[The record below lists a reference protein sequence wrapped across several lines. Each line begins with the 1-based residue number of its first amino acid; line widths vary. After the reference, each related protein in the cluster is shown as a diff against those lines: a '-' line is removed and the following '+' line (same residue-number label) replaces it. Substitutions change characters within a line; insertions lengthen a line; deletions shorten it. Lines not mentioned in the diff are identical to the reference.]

1 MIEKV
6 YQFTDTNDFIME
18 KIIDDEH
25 VNINHIVVAP
35 GGSVPVHVANSNVY
49 QIIVRGKISLRL
61 EEEPVAHYPTG
72 SIVAIPFNTKMDI
85 RQRRQRDAGV
95 LRSSRLLTR
104 ALCQQRRRSDTE
116 NKPLPCCGLKAR

>member
-1 MIEKV
+1 MQVGGIGIIEKV
-6 YQFTDTNDFIME
+6 YQFTDTDDFIME

-49 QIIVRGKISLRL
+49 QIVVRGTISLRL

-85 RQRRQRDAGV
+85 RNEGSETLEFFVVKAPNP
-95 LRSSRLLTR
+95 RSMPATKKV
-104 ALCQQRRRSDTE
+104 Q
-116 NKPLPCCGLKAR
+116 

>member
-61 EEEPVAHYPTG
+61 ERGACRALPTG
-72 SIVAIPFNTKMDI
+72 SIVAIHSTPNGHP
-85 RQRRQRDAGV
+85 QRRQRDSGV
-95 LRSSRLLTR
+95 F
-104 ALCQQRRRSDTE
+104 RRKGS
-116 NKPLPCCGLKAR
+116 